1 MRLQN
6 RDRKQKLH
14 FATEEGIAAL
24 PGGAER
30 AIHTALS
37 QSRAKRASKNGASV
51 FSRKYILMDNA
62 KLFLIKRR
70 GILGVNGQISDSI
83 PGL

>member
-14 FATEEGIAAL
+14 FARGSNAAL
-24 PGGAER
+24 PCGEGR

-51 FSRKYILMDNA
+51 IFVSAHENGPAYANA
-62 KLFLIKRR
+62 
-70 GILGVNGQISDSI
+70 NGSI
-83 PGL
+83 G